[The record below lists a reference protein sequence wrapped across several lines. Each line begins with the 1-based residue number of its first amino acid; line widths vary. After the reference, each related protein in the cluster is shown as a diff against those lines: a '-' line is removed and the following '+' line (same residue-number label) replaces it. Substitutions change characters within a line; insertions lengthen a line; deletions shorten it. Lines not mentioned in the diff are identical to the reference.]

1 MLSPL
6 TPNKLISCGVK
17 LQVIYMHDGLAV
29 VQDCILAKT
38 FEEDFLFQVI
48 SINGHYSG
56 YIEGYIRK
64 QFDSNSE
71 KVNSCTG
78 DHLVNQLNEY
88 VFPNIQ
94 SIKILESTNERI
106 EKL

>member
-1 MLSPL
+1 M
-6 TPNKLISCGVK
+6 
-17 LQVIYMHDGLAV
+17 IYKHDGLTE

-64 QFDSNSE
+64 QFESNSK
-71 KVNSCTG
+71 KVNLCNG
-78 DHLVNQLNEY
+78 DHLENQLNEH

-94 SIKILESTNERI
+94 SIKILEPTNERI